1 MISAIVIVS
10 VVLIVVA
17 LTISWAIYKK
27 NDNEEDI
34 KKISKT
40 IASIIF
46 YGVVVFIISVTL
58 IKS

>member
-17 LTISWAIYKK
+17 LTISWAIYTK

-40 IASIIF
+40 ISSIIF